1 MSTDKQVSRRSF
13 LKTAGAVGAGS
24 VLTVTGTLAQ
34 GTQESPEKKPDAMRI
49 PTRPFGKTGV
59 DVSIL
64 SLGGM
69 FDIPSNQLL
78 LKQALKWGVTHWD
91 TADCYEGGKSELGIG
106 QFFAKFPETRKEVF
120 LVTKSDSR
128 DPDGMSKLL
137 NQSLQRMNTNY
148 VDLYFI
154 HGMKRMS
161 EIDKGTRAWVEKAK
175 SEGKIKFFG
184 FSTHS
189 NMEELLLEA
198 AKLGWIDGIMM
209 TYNFRIM
216 HQQKMKEAVD
226 ACVKAGIGLTAMKTQ
241 GGGSIGMESEAELD
255 MAYQFLKQGYTD
267 KQAKLK
273 AIWQNPH
280 IANICSQMPNLTVLM
295 SNIAAALNQTKLS
308 AESLDSLDRY
318 AAETCSSYCAGCAHL
333 CESALDQGVPIREV
347 MRFLM
352 YFNSYG
358 DCDRARSLYAGLPLK
373 ARQHMLELDYTAAEA
388 RCPQKLQIGRLM
400 REAYTLLG

>member
-1 MSTDKQVSRRSF
+1 MSTSKEVSRRSF

-24 VLTVTGTLAQ
+24 VLSAAGALAQ
-34 GTQESPEKKPDAMRI
+34 GTQESPEKKPEAMRI

-120 LVTKSDSR
+120 LVSKSDSR
-128 DPDGMSKLL
+128 DPDGMTKLL
-137 NQSLQRMNTNY
+137 NQSLQRMNTKV
-148 VDLYFI
+148 VDMYFI
-154 HGMKRMS
+154 HGVKRMS

-175 SEGKIKFFG
+175 SDGKIKFFG

-216 HQQKMKEAVD
+216 HQDRMKAAVEAC
-226 ACVKAGIGLTAMKTQ
+226 AKAGIGLTAMKTQ

-273 AIWQNPH
+273 AVWQNPH
-280 IANICSQMPNLTVLM
+280 VANICSQMPNMTVLM

-308 AESLDSLDRY
+308 AESLDLLDRY
-318 AAETCSSYCAGCAHL
+318 AEETCSSYCAGCAHL
-333 CESALDQGVPIREV
+333 CESALEADVPVREV
-347 MRFLM
+347 MRCLM

-358 DCDRARSLYAGLPLK
+358 DCDRARTLFARLPLE
-373 ARQHMLELDYTAAEA
+373 ARERMVCLDFAAAEA
-388 RCPQKLQIGRLM
+388 RCPQRLQIGRLM
-400 REAYTLLG
+400 REAATLLV